1 MNNRRGCRF
10 GATIIGIWLTVLGL
24 LFSGAALAVSK
35 TTTADHSKFKELQKT
50 FASGPEVTKACLAC
64 HTEAAKQVHRTKH
77 WTWEFLNPD
86 SSQRLGKKNVI
97 NNFCISVASNY
108 AFCTACHVGYG
119 WKDDNFDFKSEANVD
134 CLVCHDT
141 TGKYRKLPGL
151 AGHPAYKEMELP
163 PGSGKIVKPVD
174 LTQVAQKIGKT
185 SRDTCGGCH
194 FFSGGGDGVKHGDL
208 DSSLTVPDHELDVH
222 MDAAGLD
229 FTCGTCHL
237 TSAHDIPGSRYVP
250 TAKDTEGRH
259 LRGKVSKGNPATCVA
274 CHSDRPHS
282 LKEARL
288 NDHARKVAC
297 QTCHIPTIARG
308 GVATKMIWDWST
320 SGKMDEK
327 GKPIVKKDEKGH
339 VIYDSKKGDFV
350 LGENVEPEYQWFNGK
365 VRFTLITDKVDKS
378 AGVTPI
384 NRFDGSPDDGKSLIW
399 PVKVFRGKQPFDPVN
414 NTLVKPHTAGQD
426 TTAYWTNF
434 GWDKAITV
442 GMASAKAPYSGKYDF
457 IETEMRWPIT
467 HMVAPK
473 DKALACIEC
482 HRADGRLKNIAGIY
496 MPGRDSHGWLDLL
509 GGGAA
514 FFALLGVIGHGSLRI
529 FSNRKGGK

>member
-1 MNNRRGCRF
+1 MG
-10 GATIIGIWLTVLGL
+10 
-24 LFSGAALAVSK
+24 
-35 TTTADHSKFKELQKT
+35 E
-50 FASGPEVTKACLAC
+50 
-64 HTEAAKQVHRTKH
+64 
-77 WTWEFLNPD
+77 
-86 SSQRLGKKNVI
+86 
-97 NNFCISVASNY
+97 
-108 AFCTACHVGYG
+108 
-119 WKDDNFDFKSEANVD
+119 
-134 CLVCHDT
+134 
-141 TGKYRKLPGL
+141 
-151 AGHPAYKEMELP
+151 
-163 PGSGKIVKPVD
+163 
-174 LTQVAQKIGKT
+174 
-185 SRDTCGGCH
+185 
-194 FFSGGGDGVKHGDL
+194 
-208 DSSLTVPDHELDVH
+208 
-222 MDAAGLD
+222 
-229 FTCGTCHL
+229 
-237 TSAHDIPGSRYVP
+237 
-250 TAKDTEGRH
+250 KDTEGRR
-259 LRGKVSKGNPATCVA
+259 LRGKVSKGNSATCVA
-274 CHSDRPHS
+274 CHSDRPHP

-308 GVATKMIWDWST
+308 GVATKMVWDWST
-320 SGKMDEK
+320 SGKMDEF
-327 GKPIVKKDEKGH
+327 GKPMVKKDEKGH

-350 LGENVEPEYQWFNGK
+350 LGENVEPEYQRFNGK

-378 AGVTPI
+378 ASVTPI

-482 HRADGRLKNIAGIY
+482 HRADGRLRNITGIY

-509 GGGAA
+509 GGG
-514 FFALLGVIGHGSLRI
+514 GHSSPYSG
-529 FSNRKGGK
+529 